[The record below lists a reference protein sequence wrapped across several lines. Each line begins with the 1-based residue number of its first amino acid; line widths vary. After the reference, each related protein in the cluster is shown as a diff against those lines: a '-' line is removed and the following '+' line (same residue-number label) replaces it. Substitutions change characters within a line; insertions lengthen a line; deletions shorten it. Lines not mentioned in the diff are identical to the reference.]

1 MSDDKFNDILSWF
14 SNFLNFLILVFLV
27 YSTINTEKFDTI
39 GISLTIFGLFV
50 SIIIQ
55 AYVSLFRDY

>member
-1 MSDDKFNDILSWF
+1 MPNDKLTELLSWF
-14 SNFLNFLILVFLV
+14 SNLLNFLILIFLV

-39 GISLTIFGLFV
+39 GISLTIFGLLI

-55 AYVSLFRDY
+55 AHISLLR